1 MVSYVIYLHMS
12 FIDSLVVSYVIYLH
26 MSFIESLGGF
36 IEKLLAIIHPE
47 WRPSW
52 ILRWLTLDTHLK
64 TIP

>member
-1 MVSYVIYLHMS
+1 M
-12 FIDSLVVSYVIYLH
+12 VSYVIYLH

-36 IEKLLAIIHPE
+36 IEKILAIIHPE